1 MTAAKGKS
9 EVDQLILRLHVLRNE
24 LDQAL
29 EQYTL
34 RVGSRIT
41 EMLEHLEGR
50 SPVGEK
56 TEPPGK
62 ADLATMLEKIDK
74 TRLKPKRGR
83 GKDLKRIQDLV
94 EDLAGMINLE

>member
-1 MTAAKGKS
+1 MTAAKGKTGI
-9 EVDQLILRLHVLRNE
+9 DQLVLRLHALRND

-29 EQYTL
+29 EQYSL
-34 RVGSRIT
+34 RVGARIT
-41 EMLEHLEGR
+41 EMLEHLEGQ

-56 TEPPGK
+56 TELPGK
-62 ADLATMLEKIDK
+62 ADLAAMLEKIDK